1 MMAYQPDHAQLKR
14 YFEDARDTNDEYR
27 KESLIDRDYWDGYQW
42 SEEERKI
49 LEGRKQPPLYFNE
62 IKLSIRGLVG
72 VWEQGRNDPRAWP
85 RNPQDEESADVASKV
100 LRYVK
105 DYAEWDDKRIRCALQ
120 YFVEGTTAAI
130 IQMDE
135 HGRVDIEQIRF
146 EEFFHDPR
154 SRALDFSDA
163 RYMGVAKW
171 MFADSVSQ
179 LYPDAG
185 ADIHASVDFSGGGL
199 GVAGD
204 TFADKPEGES
214 FGIWADPK
222 LKRVFIVEMYH
233 KEAFGWARCVF
244 WGGGILEAGPS
255 PYFDSHGKPDCAIRA
270 RSCYIDREN
279 RRYGEVRDL
288 RSPQDAINKRES
300 KLLHMLSNRQAVASV
315 PAIAYNADAETVR
328 REMSKAD
335 GVIPAGWEPT
345 SLTDLASGQFNLL
358 QNARDFIQRIGQNP
372 SVLAQQSASASGRA
386 QIARQQAG
394 MVDSAMSLNGL
405 RLFELSVFRSI
416 WQRCRQFWKAP
427 DYIRV
432 TDDAG
437 APRFVGINQP
447 IQGEPQPMMMPDGSI
462 GVGQP
467 IMGYENA
474 LAEMDVDIT
483 IDSVPDTANL
493 AQEQFDKLIE
503 LAQIYGPQ
511 EVPFD
516 DILEVSS
523 LPEKAKL
530 IAKRKDRSEQAS
542 QGQQPQQEMAM
553 RGMAADIADKQ
564 AGIELKQATTAL
576 TVAKAQNESIKPTL
590 EGMKMGVAV

>member
-1 MMAYQPDHAQLKR
+1 MENTMMTYQPDHAQLKR
-14 YFEDARDTNDEYR
+14 FFEDARDTNDEYR

-42 SEEERKI
+42 TEEERRV

-72 VWEQGRNDPRAWP
+72 VWEQGKNDPRAWP
-85 RNPQDEESADVASKV
+85 RNPQDEDSADVATKV

-105 DYAEWDDKRIRCALQ
+105 DYAEWDAKRTQCALQ

-130 IQMDE
+130 VQMDE
-135 HGRVDIEQIRF
+135 NNRVDVEQIRF

-163 RYMGVAKW
+163 RYMGIGKW
-171 MFADSVSQ
+171 MFADKAAQ
-179 LYPDAG
+179 LYPEQRDAIMG
-185 ADIHASVDFSGGGL
+185 SVDYNSGGL

-204 TFADKPEGES
+204 TFADRPEGES

-233 KEAFGWARCVF
+233 KEPQGWMRCVF
-244 WGGGILEAGPS
+244 WGRGVLEAGPS
-255 PYFDSHGKPDCAIRA
+255 PYMDMFGKPENPIKA

-300 KLLHMLSNRQAVASV
+300 KLLHMLNNRQAVATD
-315 PAIAYNADAETVR
+315 PEIAFTQDANLVR
-328 REMSKAD
+328 TEMAKPD
-335 GVIPAGWEPT
+335 GVIPAGWSPANQ
-345 SLTDLASGQFNLL
+345 SDMASGQFALL
-358 QNARDFIQRIGQNP
+358 SNAREFIQRIGQNP

-394 MVDSAMSLNGL
+394 MVDSAMTLNGI
-405 RLFELSVFRSI
+405 RLFELAIFRGI
-416 WQRCRQFWKAP
+416 WQRCKQFWKAP

-432 TDDAG
+432 TDDANS
-437 APRFVGINQP
+437 PEFIGINQP
-447 IQGEPQPMMMPDGSI
+447 VMGEPQPMYQPDGSI
-462 GVGQP
+462 GIGQP
-467 IMGYENA
+467 ILGYKNA

-493 AQEQFDKLIE
+493 AQEQFDKLVE

-516 DILEVSS
+516 DLLEVSA
-523 LPEKAKL
+523 LPEKTKL
-530 IAKRKDRSEQAS
+530 IAKRKDRAEQAS

-553 RGMAADIADKQ
+553 RGMAAEIADKE
-564 AGIELKQATTAL
+564 ASAAL
-576 TVAKAQNESIKPTL
+576 TAARAQNEAMKPML
-590 EGMKMGVAV
+590 EGIRSAA

>member
-1 MMAYQPDHAQLKR
+1 
-14 YFEDARDTNDEYR
+14 
-27 KESLIDRDYWDGYQW
+27 
-42 SEEERKI
+42 
-49 LEGRKQPPLYFNE
+49 
-62 IKLSIRGLVG
+62 
-72 VWEQGRNDPRAWP
+72 
-85 RNPQDEESADVASKV
+85 
-100 LRYVK
+100 
-105 DYAEWDDKRIRCALQ
+105 
-120 YFVEGTTAAI
+120 
-130 IQMDE
+130 
-135 HGRVDIEQIRF
+135 
-146 EEFFHDPR
+146 
-154 SRALDFSDA
+154 
-163 RYMGVAKW
+163 
-171 MFADSVSQ
+171 
-179 LYPDAG
+179 
-185 ADIHASVDFSGGGL
+185 
-199 GVAGD
+199 
-204 TFADKPEGES
+204 
-214 FGIWADPK
+214 
-222 LKRVFIVEMYH
+222 
-233 KEAFGWARCVF
+233 
-244 WGGGILEAGPS
+244 LEAGAS
-255 PYFDSHGKPDCAIRA
+255 PYLDSHGNPDCAIRA

-300 KLLHMLSNRQAVASV
+300 KLLHMLSNRQAVATD
-315 PAIAYNADAETVR
+315 PEYAYNVDAETVR

-335 GVIPAGWEPT
+335 GVIPAGWQPT
-345 SLTDLASGQFNLL
+345 TLNDLASGQFSLL
-358 QNARDFIQRIGQNP
+358 ANAREFIQRIGQNP

-405 RLFELSVFRSI
+405 RLFELSVYRSI
-416 WQRCRQFWKAP
+416 WQRCRQFWKAH

-437 APRFVGINQP
+437 SPQFVGINQP
-447 IQGEPQPMMMPDGSI
+447 IQGEPQPMMMPDGNI

-530 IAKRKDRSEQAS
+530 IAKRKDRAEQAS

-553 RGMAADIADKQ
+553 RGMAAEIADKE
-564 AGIELKQATTAL
+564 ASATLKQATTAL
-576 TVAKAQNESIKPTL
+576 TAAKAENETLKMTL
-590 EGMKMGVAV
+590 EGMKLGVAI

>member
-1 MMAYQPDHAQLKR
+1 MAYQPDHAQLKR

-42 SEEERKI
+42 SEEQRKI

-105 DYAEWDDKRIRCALQ
+105 DYAEWDDKRTRCALQ

-135 HGRVDIEQIRF
+135 HSRVDIEQIRF

-163 RYMGVAKW
+163 RYMGIAKW
-171 MFADSVSQ
+171 MFADAVSQ

-185 ADIHASVDFSGGGL
+185 ADIQASVDFSGGGL

-244 WGGGILEAGPS
+244 WGGGILESGPS
-255 PYFDSHGKPDCAIRA
+255 PYLDSHGKPDCAIRA

-300 KLLHMLSNRQAVASV
+300 NLLHMLSNRQAVASI
-315 PAIAYNADAETVR
+315 PEIAYTVDAEIVR

-335 GVIPAGWEPT
+335 GVIPAGWQPT

-437 APRFVGINQP
+437 APQFVGINQP
-447 IQGEPQPMMMPDGSI
+447 IQGELQPMMMPDGSI

-530 IAKRKDRSEQAS
+530 IAKRKDRSEKES

-553 RGMAADIADKQ
+553 RGMAAEIADKE

-576 TVAKAQNESIKPTL
+576 TVAKAQNESLKPTL